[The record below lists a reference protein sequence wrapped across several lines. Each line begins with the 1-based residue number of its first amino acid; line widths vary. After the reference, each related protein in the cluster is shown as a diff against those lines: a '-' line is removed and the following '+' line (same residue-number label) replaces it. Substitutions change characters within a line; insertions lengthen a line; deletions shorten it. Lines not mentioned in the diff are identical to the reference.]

1 MVLSG
6 FYYGQGVFLGSKSSL
21 LNFSLNLSYQI
32 WFIRNFKRK
41 AFKMKNEKQLK
52 SSKSDFIIFK
62 ENSYYA
68 QNGGNGSSVRT
79 GDPSLLLVL
88 WTRVTCVVQY
98 YHTFLF
104 SDK

>member
-1 MVLSG
+1 
-6 FYYGQGVFLGSKSSL
+6 
-21 LNFSLNLSYQI
+21 
-32 WFIRNFKRK
+32 
-41 AFKMKNEKQLK
+41 MKNEKQLK

-88 WTRVTCVVQY
+88 
-98 YHTFLF
+98 
-104 SDK
+104 